1 MALADAR
8 PAAILAPAPDALVLA
23 VAPHRRIAL
32 APRGARKSLPLDARR
47 PRARDPAGHVRD
59 DRVASQAGRVQMLGE
74 VDPIEDGQAEVA
86 AQRPRG
92 RELIKVAY
100 MFKLKCSASSGSRPV
115 APGRSPSLLSQR
127 VGHVLL

>member
-59 DRVASQAGRVQMLGE
+59 DADSLSRHALAG
-74 VDPIEDGQAEVA
+74 
-86 AQRPRG
+86 
-92 RELIKVAY
+92 
-100 MFKLKCSASSGSRPV
+100 GSRSD
-115 APGRSPSLLSQR
+115 AR
-127 VGHVLL
+127 